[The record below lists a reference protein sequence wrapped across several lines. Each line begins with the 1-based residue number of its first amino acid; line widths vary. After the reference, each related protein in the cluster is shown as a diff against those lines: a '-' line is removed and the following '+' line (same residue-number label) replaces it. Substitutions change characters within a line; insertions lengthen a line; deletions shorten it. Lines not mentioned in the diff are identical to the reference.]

1 MNGKMFQLSFTEK
14 MEAFYSK
21 ALVFFV
27 KWMAF
32 VWKSVLVWLVGSQ
45 KSETR
50 E

>member
-14 MEAFYSK
+14 VEAFYSK
-21 ALVFFV
+21 ALVLFCEMSGFCV
-27 KWMAF
+27 EIGAG
-32 VWKSVLVWLVGSQ
+32 LIGSQ